1 MASAKNRLHLQAK
14 KIGELH
20 QQLAAAQAEAEA
32 IRAVRIEATRVAMQ
46 AAREIIRDELSGDQA
61 DALLNQAIEDL
72 PRRLS

>member
-1 MASAKNRLHLQAK
+1 
-14 KIGELH
+14 
-20 QQLAAAQAEAEA
+20 
-32 IRAVRIEATRVAMQ
+32 MQ